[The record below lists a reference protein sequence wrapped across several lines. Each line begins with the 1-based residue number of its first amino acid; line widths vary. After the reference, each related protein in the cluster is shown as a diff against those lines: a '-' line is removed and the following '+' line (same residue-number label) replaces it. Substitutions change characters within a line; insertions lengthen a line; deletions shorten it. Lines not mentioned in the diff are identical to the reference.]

1 MKFPAL
7 LLILASALLP
17 ARAAEVTPPP
27 SILAAAVAQ
36 AATADEAWLSV
47 AKSFESKLNPDVPP
61 FPGRTPLAVYRVWGL
76 RYYASLYQ
84 TGTAFMERFPQ
95 DPRRWHV
102 VLQMNDKSGWL
113 RDHDEPEVA
122 RAIDAL
128 VSAELRAA
136 WRARAKALAEEGLV
150 ATDTPAEVRL
160 YFDMGTFYRMR
171 GAASQAITTKQPVE
185 FAAMRTELDRL
196 IAKYPEEEKM
206 GGYVTQYVGL
216 KQKAGASADE
226 LEREWRSLEK
236 SGSASVR
243 KAVETGLVKL
253 VAYRRFLD
261 LKSRPL
267 DIAFTAVDARA
278 VDLKALRGKVVLV
291 DFWATW
297 CAPCKE
303 EIPNIKKVYAAYH
316 DKGFEVVGISLENA
330 GLTLQD
336 TPEQKEAKLAKA
348 KTVLTAFTAANAM
361 PWPQHFDGKFW
372 KNDISMKYAITAI
385 PAMFLLDQEGNIVT
399 TDARGE
405 KLEAEVKRLLGL

>member
-17 ARAAEVTPPP
+17 ARAAESTLPP
-27 SILAAAVAQ
+27 SILATAVAQ

-61 FPGRTPLAVYRVWGL
+61 FPGRTPLAVYRAWGL

-113 RDHDEPEVA
+113 RNQDDPEVA
-122 RAIDAL
+122 QAMNAL
-128 VSAELRAA
+128 VGAEQRDA

-150 ATDTPAEVRL
+150 AADTPAEARL
-160 YFDMGTFYRMR
+160 YFDMMTFYRMR
-171 GAASQAITTKQPVE
+171 GAASQAIAAKKPAD
-185 FAAMRTELDRL
+185 FSAMRSELDRL
-196 IAKYPEEEKM
+196 IAKYPGEEKM

-226 LEREWRSLEK
+226 LEREWLSLEQ
-236 SGSASVR
+236 SVSASVR
-243 KAVETGLVKL
+243 KAVQTGLER
-253 VAYRRFLD
+253 VANYRRFLD
-261 LKSRPL
+261 LTSRPL
-267 DIAFTAVDARA
+267 DITFTAADGRV
-278 VDLKALRGKVVLV
+278 VDLKALRGKVVLI

-303 EIPNIKKVYAAYH
+303 EIPNIKKVYAAYR
-316 DKGFEVVGISLENA
+316 DKGFEIVGIALENA
-330 GLTLQD
+330 KLTPKD
-336 TPEQKEAKLAKA
+336 TPTQRDAKLAEARK
-348 KTVLTAFTAANAM
+348 VLTDFTAEHGM
-361 PWPQHFDGKFW
+361 PWPQHFDGGYW
-372 KNDISMKYAITAI
+372 KNAISAKYGINSI
-385 PAMFLLDQEGNIVT
+385 PAMFLIDQEGKLVS

-405 KLEAEVKRLLGL
+405 KLEVEVKRLLGL